1 MADWSDKIIVLG
13 VGVSK
18 EDTDK
23 IKAII
28 VEKVIN
34 QPQLCYT
41 GVVPREGNQ
50 MDYKGIST
58 QTLESSLDRY
68 YARLSNW
75 DTTEE
80 KRQKYINRIDDI
92 IVELNKREVA

>member
-1 MADWSDKIIVLG
+1 
-13 VGVSK
+13 
-18 EDTDK
+18 
-23 IKAII
+23 
-28 VEKVIN
+28 
-34 QPQLCYT
+34 
-41 GVVPREGNQ
+41 

-58 QTLESSLDRY
+58 QTLESSIDRY

-92 IVELNKREVA
+92 IVELNKRKVA

>member
-1 MADWSDKIIVLG
+1 
-13 VGVSK
+13 
-18 EDTDK
+18 
-23 IKAII
+23 
-28 VEKVIN
+28 
-34 QPQLCYT
+34 
-41 GVVPREGNQ
+41 

-58 QTLESSLDRY
+58 QTLESSIDLY

-75 DTTEE
+75 NTTDE